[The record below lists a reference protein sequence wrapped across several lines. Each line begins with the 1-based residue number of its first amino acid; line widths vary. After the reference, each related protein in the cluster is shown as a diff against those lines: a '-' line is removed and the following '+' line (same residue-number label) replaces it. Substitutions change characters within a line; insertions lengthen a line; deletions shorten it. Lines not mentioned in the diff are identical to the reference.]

1 MAPMVF
7 THMKQKTILKLK
19 QTTYLQTLK
28 EVKRCTREGIV
39 INTFMLEM
47 NYFLMEFMDEMA
59 KINKG
64 RSFYTKPDQL
74 GRYMLVDYLE
84 GRKRKV

>member
-1 MAPMVF
+1 
-7 THMKQKTILKLK
+7 
-19 QTTYLQTLK
+19 
-28 EVKRCTREGIV
+28 
-39 INTFMLEM
+39 MLEM